1 MKNFCEKHHLTYR
14 GQRCPACEKERIASF
29 KVSKQKKTTLIGQA
43 SREAYIDEYTQ
54 VEVDLESML
63 AEKFGNVTK
72 LK

>member
-29 KVSKQKKTTLIGQA
+29 KVNRQNQTLIGQA

-72 LK
+72 MK